1 MNTRD
6 IMESAEAFLFV
17 CLIFFL
23 VLSVFIFFFVFCID
37 WVDWFYGMNLE
48 GLPAG
53 IYLFFKMAGAIG
65 IICLMAHY
73 PRYRRQ
79 SVLLVFLY
87 YGFLCFDA
95 LITLQKNSQGSRD
108 YPLMM
113 LVLFFI
119 SVLLLVVHGT
129 LSLTGAGDR
138 KEAGTS

>member
-1 MNTRD
+1 MSIKN
-6 IMESAEAFLFV
+6 ILESAEAFLFI
-17 CLIFFL
+17 CLIFAL
-23 VLSVFIFFFVFCID
+23 VLSAFSFFFVFCID
-37 WVDWFYGMNLE
+37 WVDGFFGMNLK

-79 SVLLVFLY
+79 SVLLVFFY
-87 YGFLCFDA
+87 YGLLCLDA
-95 LITLQKNSQGSRD
+95 LVTLKNSQGSRD

-119 SVLLLVVHGT
+119 SVLLFVVHGT
-129 LSLTGAGDR
+129 LSLTGGPVT
-138 KEAGTS
+138 EESP

>member
-6 IMESAEAFLFV
+6 IMEVAEVLLFI
-17 CLIFFL
+17 CLIGSL
-23 VLSVFIFFFVFCID
+23 AVSAFIFFFIFCVD
-37 WVDWFYGMNLE
+37 WVDWFFGMKLE

-53 IYLFFKMAGAIG
+53 IYLFFKMAGAIV
-65 IICLMAHY
+65 IIYLMAHH

-87 YGFLCFDA
+87 YGFLCLDS
-95 LITLQKNSQGSRD
+95 LITLQKNQQGSRD

-129 LSLTGAGDR
+129 LALTETGDH
-138 KEAGTS
+138 KNAEI

>member
-65 IICLMAHY
+65 IIYLMAHY

-87 YGFLCFDA
+87 YGFLCLDA